1 MSDTKL
7 FLREFI
13 RSPLTT
19 ASALPSSPALSEQ
32 MVAPVP
38 EQGEP
43 VVVELGPGTGAFTEA
58 IQRRLDGR
66 GRHLAVELNPRLA
79 DVLARR
85 FPDVEVVVADAEQ
98 LPELL
103 AERGVF
109 AEVVISGL
117 PWAAYRGR
125 LTEAVAAAMHPAG
138 VFTQFTY
145 TWTRWAG
152 PSRRQLAGFR
162 RCFEEVVLT
171 RTIWHNVPP
180 ALVHV
185 MRRPRRV

>member
-1 MSDTKL
+1 VSDAKL
-7 FLREFI
+7 FLQEFL

-19 ASALPSSPALSEQ
+19 ASAIPSSKALSEQ
-32 MVAPVP
+32 MVAPIP

-43 VVVELGPGTGAFTEA
+43 VVVELGPGTGAFTEV
-58 IQRRLDGR
+58 IQSRLDGR
-66 GRHLAVELNPRLA
+66 GRHIAVELNPRLA
-79 DVLARR
+79 DVLAKR
-85 FPDVEVVVADAEQ
+85 FPDVEVIVADAER

-103 AERGVF
+103 AEREIL
-109 AEVVISGL
+109 ADVVISGL

-125 LTEAVAAAMHPAG
+125 LTEAVAAALHPAG

-152 PSRRQLAGFR
+152 PSKRQLAGFR

-171 RTIWHNVPP
+171 RTIWGNLPP

-185 MRRPRRV
+185 MRRPRPV

>member
-1 MSDTKL
+1 VSDAGT
-7 FLREFI
+7 FFREFI

-19 ASALPSSPALSEQ
+19 ASAIPSSKALSEQ
-32 MVAPVP
+32 MVAPIP
-38 EQGEP
+38 ERGEP
-43 VVVELGPGTGAFTEA
+43 VVVELGPGTGAFTEV
-58 IQRRLDGR
+58 IRSKLDGR

-79 DVLARR
+79 DVLAKR
-85 FPDVEVVVADAEQ
+85 FPDVEVIVADAER

-103 AERGVF
+103 VDRGV
-109 AEVVISGL
+109 AADVVISGL
-117 PWAAYRGR
+117 PWVAYRGN
-125 LTEAVAAAMHPAG
+125 LTEAVATAMHPAG

-152 PSRRQLAGFR
+152 PSKRQLAGFR

-171 RTIWHNVPP
+171 RTIWGNVPP

-185 MRRPRRV
+185 MRRPRHV

>member
-1 MSDTKL
+1 
-7 FLREFI
+7 
-13 RSPLTT
+13 
-19 ASALPSSPALSEQ
+19 
-32 MVAPVP
+32 MVAPIP

-43 VVVELGPGTGAFTEA
+43 VVVELGPGTGAFTEV
-58 IQRRLDGR
+58 IQARLDGR

-79 DVLARR
+79 DVLAKR
-85 FPDVEVVVADAEQ
+85 FPDVEVIVADAER

-109 AEVVISGL
+109 ADLVVSGL

-152 PSRRQLAGFR
+152 PSKRQLAGFR

-171 RTIWHNVPP
+171 RTIWGNVPP

-185 MRRPRRV
+185 MRRPRPV

>member
-1 MSDTKL
+1 VSDAKL
-7 FLREFI
+7 FLKEFL

-19 ASALPSSPALSEQ
+19 ASAIPSSKTLSEQ
-32 MVAPVP
+32 MVAPIP

-43 VVVELGPGTGAFTEA
+43 IVVELGPGTGAFTEV
-58 IQRRLDGR
+58 IQSRLDGR

-79 DVLARR
+79 DVLAKR
-85 FPDVEVVVADAEQ
+85 FPDVEVIVADAER

-103 AERGVF
+103 AEREVF
-109 AEVVISGL
+109 ADVVVSGL

-125 LTEAVAAAMHPAG
+125 LTEAVAAALHPTG

-152 PSRRQLAGFR
+152 PSKRQLTGFR

-171 RTIWHNVPP
+171 RTIWGNLPP

-185 MRRPRRV
+185 MRRPRPV

>member
-1 MSDTKL
+1 VSDIGV
-7 FLREFI
+7 FFREFL

-19 ASALPSSPALSEQ
+19 ASAIPSSKALSAQ

-38 EQGEP
+38 ERGDP
-43 VVVELGPGTGAFTEA
+43 VVVELGPGTGAFTEV
-58 IQRRLDGR
+58 IQSKLDGR

-79 DVLARR
+79 DLLAKR
-85 FPDVEVVVADAEQ
+85 FPEVEVIVADAER
-98 LPELL
+98 LPNLL
-103 AERGVF
+103 AERGI
-109 AEVVISGL
+109 AADVVISGL
-117 PWAAYRGR
+117 PWAAYRGG
-125 LTEAVAAAMHPAG
+125 LTEAVAAALDPAG

-152 PSRRQLAGFR
+152 PSTRQLAGFR

-171 RTIWHNVPP
+171 RTIWGNVPP

>member
-1 MSDTKL
+1 MSNAGV
-7 FLREFI
+7 FFREFV

-19 ASALPSSPALSEQ
+19 ASAIPSSKALSEQ
-32 MVAPVP
+32 MVAPIP
-38 EQGEP
+38 ERGEP
-43 VVVELGPGTGAFTEA
+43 VVVELGPGTGAFTEV
-58 IQRRLDGR
+58 IQSRLDGR

-79 DVLARR
+79 DVLAKRY
-85 FPDVEVVVADAEQ
+85 PDVEVIVADAEQ

-103 AERGVF
+103 ADRGIQ
-109 AEVVISGL
+109 ADVVISGL

-125 LTEAVAAAMHPAG
+125 LTEAVAAAMDPAG

-152 PSRRQLAGFR
+152 PSTRQLAGFR

-171 RTIWHNVPP
+171 RTIWGNLPP

-185 MRRPRRV
+185 MRRPRHV

>member
-1 MSDTKL
+1 MFFQE
-7 FLREFI
+7 FL

-19 ASALPSSPALSEQ
+19 ASAIPSSRTLSEQ
-32 MVAPVP
+32 MAAPIP
-38 EQGEP
+38 DEGEP
-43 VVVELGPGTGAFTEA
+43 VVVELGPGTGAFTEV
-58 IQRRLDGR
+58 IRRRLDGR

-79 DVLARR
+79 DVLAKR
-85 FPDVEVVVADAEQ
+85 FPDVDVVVADAER

-103 AERGVF
+103 ADRGVL
-109 AEVVISGL
+109 ADVVISGL

-125 LTEAVAAAMHPAG
+125 LTEAVAAAMRPAG
-138 VFTQFTY
+138 AFTQFTY

-162 RCFEEVVLT
+162 RCFEEVVLS
-171 RTIWHNVPP
+171 RTIWGNVPP